1 MEIQEDGVCYHET
14 KFIDE
19 HGLIRS
25 TKVPVVQ
32 QLALTGLKDLPN
44 RFISTSQD
52 HPVVSSSILD
62 VSRAF
67 STVDVA
73 QLGRT
78 QELVKLA
85 SVAKEWG
92 FFLVIN
98 HGIEDSV
105 LHGVEDVVR
114 GFFGLSFEEKKSSVG
129 TYMDVDNL
137 GYGQNF
143 VRSEEEPLSWIDRLA
158 VKAAPSEAS
167 EGLLVWPRNP
177 ANFRQVMEQ
186 YAEEARKVCNHLL
199 EALAESLSLEKHVFL
214 ENFDSEN
221 SEIKVRVNYYP
232 PCPRPDLAMGQYP
245 HSDASALTLLM
256 QFGATGG
263 LQVLKDA
270 KWFTVPWPENT
281 LLVSVG
287 DLMEI
292 MSNGRVKSPWHRVA
306 TLADVERFSVALF
319 YNPPSEAEI
328 EPVEGEGPRDES
340 YKKVV
345 VGEYVR
351 NSYKYSLPIDKQPM
365 MNFAKN

>member
-1 MEIQEDGVCYHET
+1 MAQLGN
-14 KFIDE
+14 
-19 HGLIRS
+19 GLDS
-25 TKVPVVQ
+25 E
-32 QLALTGLKDLPN
+32 G
-44 RFISTSQD
+44 
-52 HPVVSSSILD
+52 
-62 VSRAF
+62 
-67 STVDVA
+67 
-73 QLGRT
+73 LGRT

-92 FFLVIN
+92 LFLVIN

-114 GFFGLSFEEKKSSVG
+114 GFFRLSFEDKKSSVG

-143 VRSEEEPLSWIDRLA
+143 VRSEEEPLGWIDRLA
-158 VKAAPSEAS
+158 MKAAPSEAS

-186 YAEEARKVCNHLL
+186 FAEEARKVCNHLL
-199 EALAESLSLEKHVFL
+199 EALADSLSLEKQARFGL
-214 ENFDSEN
+214 GPTSTLGCKCTNFTNAVWCHRRASSPQRREM
-221 SEIKVRVNYYP
+221 VHG
-232 PCPRPDLAMGQYP
+232 AM
-245 HSDASALTLLM
+245 AR
-256 QFGATGG
+256 
-263 LQVLKDA
+263 
-270 KWFTVPWPENT
+270 NT

-292 MSNGRVKSPWHRVA
+292 MSNGRVKSSWHRVA

-319 YNPPSEAEI
+319 YNPPSEVEI

-351 NSYKYSLPIDKQPM
+351 NSYKYSLAIDKQPM